1 MCQLY
6 VMSDGGAG
14 TCDGGSWRG
23 QGDDWSHDHS
33 GARVGGVKVRADDD
47 ADRRRRPHRE
57 SQSAS
62 TLNRY
67 S

>member
-1 MCQLY
+1 MCHLY

-14 TCDGGSWRG
+14 TCDGGGWRG
-23 QGDDWSHDHS
+23 QGGDWSHDHS
-33 GARVGGVKVRADDD
+33 GARVGGVKVGADDD

-57 SQSAS
+57 SQRAS